1 MAAGPALPAP
11 PGLLLTCYHSSKR
24 VTPQRYTQ
32 VKSLFQLVLDQPAD
46 QRQQFL
52 EKACGGDRDLYLEVR
67 SLLLA
72 DSTADNFLSQPALTP
87 VSQILADAA
96 RETDQPPPSHIG
108 PYAIQRQLGTGGMG
122 TVYLASRAD
131 QHYSKLV
138 ALKVI
143 RHGMEQDR
151 IVQRFRRERQIVAS
165 LDHPNI
171 ARLLDGG
178 AAEDG
183 RPYFVMEYVEGIP
196 IDTYCDERKLSTED
210 RLRLFSTVCAAVH
223 YAHQNL
229 VVHRDLKPGNILVSN
244 EGVVKL
250 LDFGIAKQLGPAS
263 MELTTAEGTPLT
275 PAYASP
281 EQFTGRADARSDIY
295 TLGVILYLM
304 ITGKLPDQGT
314 TKPPSES
321 VREDVTRTQETTKQL
336 KKRVMGDLDMVVLKA
351 MNRESRL
358 RYATAQELSDD
369 LGRFMSGQP
378 VLARASTGISPK
390 LLALVAAGLVVIL
403 GGGAA
408 VYFMTQDKPEA
419 AVVEPQKPTEPSV
432 VAEVPKSV
440 EPPKT
445 DPTLTASQPTQNTQP
460 APVPQTQQPQTQ
472 VVKTQA
478 PPPQQQQQPQHAPA
492 PIPAAPV
499 APQQPEGLDDAR
511 DKYAAIAGKVAAT
524 EQLFNKVK
532 SDLEAKGMSIRAD
545 SLQRV
550 ISMKLNLEQAKSDLD
565 RMNVAGALKNLTA
578 AEAQAARVSKEFGR

>member
-1 MAAGPALPAP
+1 MDPQTQEWLNQLLGYTAQLP
-11 PGLLLTCYHSSKR
+11 
-24 VTPQRYTQ
+24 V
-32 VKSLFQLVLDQPAD
+32 D
-46 QRQQFL
+46 QREAYVRQ
-52 EKACGGDRDLYLEVR
+52 ACAGREDLVDIALQMLKTGQSPTKTMAPAR
-67 SLLLA
+67 S
-72 DSTADNFLSQPALTP
+72 SQM
-87 VSQILADAA
+87 
-96 RETDQPPPSHIG
+96 IG
-108 PYAIQRQLGTGGMG
+108 PYRVLRELGKGGMG
-122 TVYLASRAD
+122 VVYLAVRDDGAFRKNVAI
-131 QHYSKLV
+131 KLLRGDAV
-138 ALKVI
+138 TPEFI
-143 RHGMEQDR
+143 E
-151 IVQRFRRERQIVAS
+151 RFRNERQVLANF
-165 LDHPNI
+165 DHPNI
-171 ARLLDGG
+171 ARILDGG
-178 AAEDG
+178 DTTENM
-183 RPYFVMEYVEGIP
+183 PFYVMEYVEGRP
-196 IDTYCDERKLSTED
+196 IDKYCDEDKLSLND
-210 RLRLFSTVCAAVH
+210 RLKLFQKLCGALQ
-223 YAHQNL
+223 YLHQNQ
-229 VVHRDLKPGNILVSN
+229 VIHRDLKPGNILVSN

-478 PPPQQQQQPQHAPA
+478 PPPQQQQQQQQAPA

>member
-1 MAAGPALPAP
+1 
-11 PGLLLTCYHSSKR
+11 
-24 VTPQRYTQ
+24 
-32 VKSLFQLVLDQPAD
+32 
-46 QRQQFL
+46 
-52 EKACGGDRDLYLEVR
+52 
-67 SLLLA
+67 
-72 DSTADNFLSQPALTP
+72 
-87 VSQILADAA
+87 
-96 RETDQPPPSHIG
+96 
-108 PYAIQRQLGTGGMG
+108 
-122 TVYLASRAD
+122 
-131 QHYSKLV
+131 
-138 ALKVI
+138 
-143 RHGMEQDR
+143 
-151 IVQRFRRERQIVAS
+151 
-165 LDHPNI
+165 
-171 ARLLDGG
+171 
-178 AAEDG
+178 
-183 RPYFVMEYVEGIP
+183 VMEYVEGRP
-196 IDTYCDERKLSTED
+196 IDKYCDEDKLSLND
-210 RLRLFSTVCAAVH
+210 RLKLFQKLCGALQ
-223 YAHQNL
+223 YLHQNQ
-229 VVHRDLKPGNILVSN
+229 VIHRDLKPGNILVSN

-358 RYATAQELSDD
+358 RYATAQELSED
-369 LGRFMSGQP
+369 LERFMNGQP
-378 VLARASTGISPK
+378 VNARASTGISPK
-390 LLALVAAGLVVIL
+390 LLGLVAAGLVVIL

-408 VYFMTQDKPEA
+408 VYFMNQGKPEA
-419 AVVEPQKPTEPSV
+419 AVVEPHKATEPSV

-440 EPPKT
+440 DPPKT
-445 DPTLTASQPTQNTQP
+445 DPTPTASQPTPPAQNTSSVPVVQP
-460 APVPQTQQPQTQ
+460 PPPQSQ
-472 VVKTQA
+472 VVRSQA
-478 PPPQQQQQPQHAPA
+478 PPPQQQQQQAPA
-492 PIPAAPV
+492 PIPAAPS

-511 DKYAAIAGKVAAT
+511 DKYAAVAGKVAAT
-524 EQLFNKVK
+524 EQMFNKVK

-565 RMNVAGALKNLTA
+565 RMNVASALKNLTA

>member
-1 MAAGPALPAP
+1 MDPQTQEWLNQLLGYTAQLPVEQREAYVRQSCTGRDDLVDIALQMLKTGQSPTKTMVPAR
-11 PGLLLTCYHSSKR
+11 SS
-24 VTPQRYTQ
+24 QM
-32 VKSLFQLVLDQPAD
+32 
-46 QRQQFL
+46 
-52 EKACGGDRDLYLEVR
+52 
-67 SLLLA
+67 
-72 DSTADNFLSQPALTP
+72 
-87 VSQILADAA
+87 
-96 RETDQPPPSHIG
+96 IG
-108 PYAIQRQLGTGGMG
+108 PYRVLRELGKGGMG
-122 TVYLASRAD
+122 VVYLAVRDDGAFRKNVAI
-131 QHYSKLV
+131 KLLRGDAV
-138 ALKVI
+138 SPEFI
-143 RHGMEQDR
+143 E
-151 IVQRFRRERQIVAS
+151 RFRNERQVLANF
-165 LDHPNI
+165 DHPNI
-171 ARLLDGG
+171 ARILDGG
-178 AAEDG
+178 DTTDG
-183 RPYFVMEYVEGIP
+183 MPFYVMEYVEGRP
-196 IDTYCDERKLSTED
+196 IDKYCDEDKLSLND
-210 RLRLFSTVCAAVH
+210 RLKLFQKLCGSLQ
-223 YAHQNL
+223 YLHQNQ

-336 KKRVMGDLDMVVLKA
+336 KKRVIGDLDVVVLKA

-358 RYATAQELSDD
+358 RYATAQELSED
-369 LGRFMSGQP
+369 LERFMKGQP
-378 VLARASTGISPK
+378 VLARASQGFSMK
-390 LLALVAAGLVVIL
+390 MLALTAAGLVVLL

-408 VYFMTQDKPEA
+408 LYLMDRSTPAKTVELQQTNENP
-419 AVVEPQKPTEPSV
+419 VVTSV
-432 VAEVPKSV
+432 EKSV

-445 DPTLTASQPTQNTQP
+445 DPSP
-460 APVPQTQQPQTQ
+460 AAIQLPQTTLPPQKNPAAPPTTSQAFQSPQPQTQ
-472 VVKTQA
+472 VVKTQ
-478 PPPQQQQQPQHAPA
+478 PPPQQSPITIPVAPS
-492 PIPAAPV
+492 

-511 DKYAAIAGKVAAT
+511 EKYAAVAGKIAAT
-524 EQLFNKVK
+524 EQMFNRVK

-550 ISMKLNLEQAKSDLD
+550 ISMKLNLDQAKADLD